1 MANTLVDPAD
11 LADYPGAPFTQAV
24 VDSAVAA
31 LRGDCG
37 WHIAP
42 VLTETVTVDGSDT
55 RLLFV
60 PTLKLVSVSAVRDVT
75 GAAPIALT
83 GWRKSGAG
91 MLSRAAGW
99 PCGFDAVEVDLV
111 HGYAETPAELLP
123 AVAYYCQ
130 AQRND
135 ETVSAETL
143 LSWSKT
149 FRSSSKTSPSLVGQ
163 VLGGFTLARVA

>member
-37 WHIAP
+37 WHVAP

-55 RLLFV
+55 QTLFL

-75 GAAPIALT
+75 RTTPVAVT
-83 GWRKSGAG
+83 GWRMVRAG
-91 MLSRAAGW
+91 RLIRVAGW
-99 PCGFDAVEVDLV
+99 PCGPDAVEVDLV
-111 HGYAETPAELLP
+111 HGYADTPAELLA
-123 AVAYYCQ
+123 AVAHYCQ
-130 AQRND
+130 AQRVDSN
-135 ETVSAETL
+135 VSTESL
-143 LSWSKT
+143 LSWSRT
-149 FRSSSKTSPSLVGQ
+149 LRSSSETSPDLVAK
-163 VLGGFTLARVA
+163 VLGDFTLPRVA